1 MFMEYNDGVIIDLED
16 VITYSNNH
24 LPNSINIPYDMLMF
38 NYKEYLDKNKKYY
51 LYCSKG
57 RKSKKATEILKFYG
71 YNVDQIKK

>member
-24 LPNSINIPYDMLMF
+24 LPNSINIPYDKLKF

>member
-24 LPNSINIPYDMLMF
+24 LPNSINIPYDKLMF
-38 NYKEYLDKNKKYY
+38 NYKEYLDKSKKYY

>member
-24 LPNSINIPYDMLMF
+24 LPNSINIPYDKLMS

>member
-24 LPNSINIPYDMLMF
+24 LPNSINIPYDKLMF

-71 YNVDQIKK
+71 YNVDKIKK

>member
-24 LPNSINIPYDMLMF
+24 LPNSINIPYDKLLF

>member
-24 LPNSINIPYDMLMF
+24 LQNSINIPYDKLMF

>member
-16 VITYSNNH
+16 VITYSINH
-24 LPNSINIPYDMLMF
+24 LPNSINIPYDKLMF